1 MNHQKRYILLA
12 TGGTIASVAGENGL
26 HPGISAREL
35 LRRIGVPADVQL
47 EGRDVFALDS
57 SNVQPEEWQVLAR
70 AVRQALQEADGVL
83 VTHGTDTL
91 AYTAAALSFMLLD
104 VNKPV
109 VLTGSQLP
117 LGHPLSDAPANFME
131 ALAVLRQAE
140 RGVYLVFHHQVILGT
155 RAVKMRT
162 TAFDAFHSVNA
173 ANFGWIDAEGVHLSA
188 PMPPPPLPPLSDKM
202 DSRVFLLKLIPG
214 TSPDVLDWLVSA
226 GYRGLVIEAFGLGG
240 VHYIRRNLVDKLH
253 EISQKGVI
261 TLVTTQCMYEKA
273 NFSLYEVGRNVLSSR
288 VFSGRDMTTEAA
300 VCKLMWI
307 LGDPDSRLPL
317 LQRSL
322 CGEITE
328 G

>member
-1 MNHQKRYILLA
+1 MKHVLLLT
-12 TGGTIASVAGENGL
+12 TGGTIASAPGSDGL
-26 HPGISAREL
+26 APEKSPPEL
-35 LRRIGVPADVQL
+35 LREVDHLSRHYRIHCKNIL
-47 EGRDVFALDS
+47 NLDS
-57 SNVQPEEWQVLAR
+57 SNIQAEEWQLIAR
-70 AVRQALQEADGVL
+70 SVYEALPDYDGV
-83 VTHGTDTL
+83 VITHGTDTM
-91 AYTAAALSFMLLD
+91 AYTASMLTFMLQNLE
-104 VNKPV
+104 KPV

-117 LGHPLSDAPANFME
+117 MGHPLSDAPANFME

-188 PMPPPPLPPLSDKM
+188 PLPPLPLPPLSDKM

-300 VCKLMWI
+300 VCKLMWV

-317 LQRSL
+317 LQRNL

>member
-1 MNHQKRYILLA
+1 MKKKRYILLA
-12 TGGTIASVAGENGL
+12 TGGTIASVAGKNGL
-26 HPGISAREL
+26 HPGISAKEL
-35 LRRIGVPADVQL
+35 LQRIGVPGDIDL

-57 SNVQPEEWQVLAR
+57 SNIQPEEWQVLAQ
-70 AVRQALQEADGVL
+70 AVRNALQEADGVL

-91 AYTAAALSFMLLD
+91 AYTAAALSFMLLQES
-104 VNKPV
+104 KPV

-117 LGHPLSDAPANFME
+117 LGHPLSDAPSNFME
-131 ALAVLRQAE
+131 ALAVLQKAE

-173 ANFGWIDAEGVHLSA
+173 GAFGFIDAEGVHLSA
-188 PMPPPPLPPLSDKM
+188 PILPPPLPPLTDAINSQ
-202 DSRVFLLKLIPG
+202 VFLLKLIPG
-214 TSPDVLDWLVSA
+214 TSPDILDWIVSA
-226 GYRGLVIEAFGLGG
+226 GYKGLVIEAFGLGG

-253 EISQKGVI
+253 EISAKGVI

-300 VCKLMWI
+300 VCKLMWV
-307 LGDPDSRLPL
+307 LGDPENRLPL
-317 LQRSL
+317 LQQNL